1 MKNRDDKK
9 VERKEETEGESLYSA
24 LPCVVFFPD
33 LSPLSSK
40 NRDSLPK
47 SSSLILSVLSVPCK
61 YLHLSLIFSPPPNTS
76 RATAFGINLCLGVC
90 W

>member
-47 SSSLILSVLSVPCK
+47 SSILKITSLGRGMGGPIISLGRGFNSVGSWLQYKTVSQNPHC
-61 YLHLSLIFSPPPNTS
+61 
-76 RATAFGINLCLGVC
+76 
-90 W
+90 